1 LTNVKLR
8 LVAQAQHMKWQNT
21 DGVGDYD
28 NAFSPVPAASGFR
41 TILRLAT
48 QLDMFTDHVDIS
60 QSIMVVQSAR
70 IADFRGN
77 STLLPSAGGS
87 Q

>member
-1 LTNVKLR
+1 MYR
-8 LVAQAQHMKWQNT
+8 LVVQGQHMKRKNA
-21 DGVGDYD
+21 DGVRDCD
-28 NAFSPVPAASGFR
+28 DVFSPVPAASGFR
-41 TILRLAT
+41 TILSLAT

-70 IADFRGN
+70 ITDFRGN